1 MPVKLGGGSGGLGG
15 TFTEVI
21 MTSQTY
27 TVPYTAR
34 MTIWAIGGGGGGVAC
49 ITSGGVRFIPGG
61 AAGGL
66 ACSELPV
73 TAGDQFVLTIGASGG
88 AGSRSNYVNTTY
100 GGTGGTTTVSGPGIA
115 SNAVL
120 TATGGASGNTT
131 TGGVGTNGNI
141 KNTTGGA
148 AGVWAGSYAPDAG
161 NWAFGGG
168 AVGLN
173 ANGSVGNPPPV
184 YVWVGGSNR
193 NSNNSGGG
201 GGTGAYSNIH
211 TAGINKGGQGGF
223 QRLGDIYCD
232 GLGGERSITTTGAIY
247 SLAGTGGGGVGL
259 YSSDMSGY
267 GLNAPQ
273 GGMFAGGG
281 GVIYGTSLT
290 TNGGNGGMGGGGGA
304 AISYMG
310 QYQRA
315 TGGYGGSGGV
325 IIYMRPA

>member
-1 MPVKLGGGSGGLGG
+1 MPVKLGGGGGGLGG

-49 ITSGGVRFIPGG
+49 ITSSGVRFIPGG

-73 TAGDQFVLTIGASGG
+73 TAGDQFVLTIGASGSG
-88 AGSRSNYVNTTY
+88 ATRSNYVNTTY
-100 GGTGGTTTVSGPGIA
+100 GGAGGTTTVTGPGIA

-148 AGVWAGSYAPDAG
+148 AGTWAGSYAPDAG

-168 AVGLN
+168 AVGLG
-173 ANGSVGNPPPV
+173 ANGSVGNTPPR
-184 YVWVGGSNR
+184 YVWVGEAIGMLIIPAEEAVPALTATYTPPGSTKEVKAD
-193 NSNNSGGG
+193 SNVSEIFIV
-201 GGTGAYSNIH
+201 TG
-211 TAGINKGGQGGF
+211 
-223 QRLGDIYCD
+223 
-232 GLGGERSITTTGAIY
+232 
-247 SLAGTGGGGVGL
+247 LAGK
-259 YSSDMSGY
+259 D
-267 GLNAPQ
+267 Q
-273 GGMFAGGG
+273 
-281 GVIYGTSLT
+281 
-290 TNGGNGGMGGGGGA
+290 
-304 AISYMG
+304 
-310 QYQRA
+310 
-315 TGGYGGSGGV
+315 
-325 IIYMRPA
+325 